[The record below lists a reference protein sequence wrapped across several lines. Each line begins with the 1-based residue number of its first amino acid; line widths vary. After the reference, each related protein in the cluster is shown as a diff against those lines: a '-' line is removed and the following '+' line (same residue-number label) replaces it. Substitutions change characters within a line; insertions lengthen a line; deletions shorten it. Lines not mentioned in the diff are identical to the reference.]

1 MPPLTRPVEVMLARA
16 VNALPAA
23 SALAG
28 GVLYEQKWDGYRLVA
43 FNRPRPSLQSRR
55 GADLTAAFPEVAAA
69 VGTLPDVVLDGE
81 LVIWGDS
88 GLDFPALLQR
98 MASKCANARR
108 LAATRPANY
117 VVFDLIAY
125 NGGDLRRS
133 PLRDRRQR
141 LEQLFDGVG
150 PPLVLSP
157 ATTDRGQAEAWLE
170 RYAAAHVGIEGV
182 VAKGLAQPYRSGAR
196 DWLKLRYRDT
206 VDVIVGAV
214 TGTLEHPERL
224 ILGLYREDQLM
235 IVGGTSALSAAHQ
248 QLLAPLLV
256 AAGDE
261 HPWPPVIGGGHV
273 GYWGGKDIDVIR
285 VEPDTVV
292 EVAADTAFEHDR
304 WRHVTTFL
312 RPRPDLRPGDT
323 VWPR

>member
-1 MPPLTRPVEVMLARA
+1 VQ
-16 VNALPAA
+16 
-23 SALAG
+23 
-28 GVLYEQKWDGYRLVA
+28 YEHKWDGYRLVG
-43 FNRPRPSLQSRR
+43 FSTPKPHLQSRR
-55 GADLTAAFPEVAAA
+55 GADLTDAFPEIAAA
-69 VGTLPDVVLDGE
+69 VATLGDVVIDGE
-81 LVIWGDS
+81 LVIWGDG

-98 MASKCANARR
+98 MASKGANARR
-108 LAATRPANY
+108 FAATRPANL
-117 VVFDLIAY
+117 VVFDLLAAD
-125 NGGDLRRS
+125 GVDLRRE
-133 PLRDRRQR
+133 PLRVRRRR
-141 LEQLFDGVG
+141 LETLLADAG
-150 PPLVLSP
+150 PPLMLSA
-157 ATTDRGQAEAWLE
+157 ATTDREQAQEWLTM
-170 RYAAAHVGIEGV
+170 YAAAHVGIEGI
-182 VAKGLAQPYRSGAR
+182 VAKGLGQRYRGGAR
-196 DWLKLRYRDT
+196 DWLKYRYRDT